1 MNMDYATSKAWNYE
15 DLTEAEFIIWGYDV
29 NCQYQPHHKERV
41 EASEHLSFPV
51 GLEDKIYYAIGTW
64 HVHGH
69 KNECY
74 PRYATSFIKGAGVK
88 SAEILEAR
96 WSELNHAAPSLRY
109 MTLAHRAEMLDA
121 LMNDMNWKTMV
132 NLRKL
137 PMFLY
142 RRLFTNFHPASYI
155 SKSYEKALDERDNAE
170 EEFDKLDSTTSDK
183 QRSKWEAQE
192 EQAHA
197 TRLHNVKAMDIY
209 LSKLKGGKF

>member
-1 MNMDYATSKAWNYE
+1 MHASWGVCADGPGRHAKGRKVGDSAELLLHWLTEYRQMNMDYATSKAWSYE
-15 DLTEAEFIIWGYDV
+15 DLTDAEFLIWGYDV

-41 EASEHLSFPV
+41 EASEYLDFPA

-74 PRYATSFIKGAGVK
+74 PQYATSFIKGAGVK

-109 MTLAHRAEMLDA
+109 MTFAHRAEMLDA

-132 NLRKL
+132 NLCESL
-137 PMFLY
+137 MF
-142 RRLFTNFHPASYI
+142 S
-155 SKSYEKALDERDNAE
+155 
-170 EEFDKLDSTTSDK
+170 
-183 QRSKWEAQE
+183 
-192 EQAHA
+192 
-197 TRLHNVKAMDIY
+197 NV
-209 LSKLKGGKF
+209 LLN

>member
-1 MNMDYATSKAWNYE
+1 MNMDYATSQAWSYE
-15 DLTEAEFIIWGYDV
+15 DLTDVTFLIWGYDV

-41 EASEHLSFPV
+41 EASEYLAFPP

-132 NLRKL
+132 KLRKS
-137 PMFLY
+137 PMLSFIMTNHQIHFSWLY
-142 RRLFTNFHPASYI
+142 LQI
-155 SKSYEKALDERDNAE
+155 L
-170 EEFDKLDSTTSDK
+170 
-183 QRSKWEAQE
+183 
-192 EQAHA
+192 
-197 TRLHNVKAMDIY
+197 
-209 LSKLKGGKF
+209 

>member
-1 MNMDYATSKAWNYE
+1 MGDSAELLLHWLTEYRQMNMDYATSKAWSYE
-15 DLTEAEFIIWGYDV
+15 DLTDAEFLIWGYDV

-41 EASEHLSFPV
+41 EASEYLDFPA

-74 PRYATSFIKGAGVK
+74 PRYVTSFIKGAGVK

-132 NLRKL
+132 NLCES
-137 PMFLY
+137 PMF
-142 RRLFTNFHPASYI
+142 S
-155 SKSYEKALDERDNAE
+155 
-170 EEFDKLDSTTSDK
+170 
-183 QRSKWEAQE
+183 
-192 EQAHA
+192 
-197 TRLHNVKAMDIY
+197 NV
-209 LSKLKGGKF
+209 LPN